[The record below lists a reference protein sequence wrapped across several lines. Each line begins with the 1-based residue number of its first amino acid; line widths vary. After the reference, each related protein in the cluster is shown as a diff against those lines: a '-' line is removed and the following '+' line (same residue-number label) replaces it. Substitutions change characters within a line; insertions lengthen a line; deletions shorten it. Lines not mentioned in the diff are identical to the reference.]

1 MSQPQLLAAD
11 YSSDP
16 VLEEDGSQARV
27 CLTLAWA
34 SLLVAQQFG
43 PDQHQDIEGV
53 VTQDGRL
60 YVVQTRPQA

>member
-16 VLEEDGSQARV
+16 ILEGDGSQAHI
-27 CLTLAWA
+27 CLTIAWA

-53 VTQDGRL
+53 LTPDGRL
-60 YVVQTRPQA
+60 HVVQTRPQA